1 MSEMKERIAELING
15 YEHGEYEGEE
25 NWLSAGDVLDGI
37 EEIMDYEWDDELSPK
52 LQDAI
57 REYVLQRHDAERG
70 GGRIP
75 DGSDEFI
82 QKVEEI
88 IGWED

>member
-1 MSEMKERIAELING
+1 MLKERVKDLMDR
-15 YEHGEYEGEE
+15 YESCEE
-25 NWLSAGDVLDGI
+25 WLSAGDVLDEL
-37 EEIMDYEWDDELSPK
+37 EEIMDEEDYDDELSPM

-57 REYVLQRHDAERG
+57 NNYVLQCHEAERG

-82 QKVEEI
+82 EKIEEI
-88 IGWED
+88 IGYE

>member
-1 MSEMKERIAELING
+1 MLKEKVTELMDR
-15 YEHGEYEGEE
+15 YENGEE
-25 NWLSAGDVLDGI
+25 WLSAYDVQDEL
-37 EEIMDYEWDDELSPK
+37 EEIMDEEDYDDELSPR

-57 REYVLQRHDAERG
+57 NDFILQRHEAERG

-82 QKVEEI
+82 EEIEEI
-88 IGWED
+88 IGYE